1 MYSLPF
7 LKLQDETRIH
17 IDDVVCYGQYFK
29 VRGIPYQTTLWKVGN
44 NYFMR
49 HETLE
54 VRDINFDY
62 LAWVLMLRQKFS
74 SFLMSLLLEH
84 ALKELK
90 KAQVQVTT
98 WMEWVAYSCKVFHR
112 IERVYRRI
120 MGSPWDSYYVHGGSL
135 IINYL
140 IFSPCNYGIRP
151 CFILLINLLGLT

>member
-29 VRGIPYQTTLWKVGN
+29 VRGIPYQTILWKVGH

-54 VRDINFDY
+54 VRDINYDY

-98 WMEWVAYSCKVFHR
+98 WMEWVDYSCKVLHR
-112 IERVYRRI
+112 IQRVYRRKVYILYSMENGVPHGILI
-120 MGSPWDSYYVHGGSL
+120 MCREYHL
-135 IINYL
+135 
-140 IFSPCNYGIRP
+140 
-151 CFILLINLLGLT
+151 